1 MKEDDNGKK
10 KLNQLEI
17 DNIIDKAINL
27 SILAKLLKLKL
38 ITEKQYYL
46 LQEKVNNFY

>member
-1 MKEDDNGKK
+1 MKEDDKRK

-17 DNIIDKAINL
+17 ENIIDEAINL
-27 SILAKLLKLKL
+27 SILAKLLKLNL

-46 LQEKVNNFY
+46 LQEKVKQFY

>member
-10 KLNQLEI
+10 LNQIEI
-17 DNIIDKAINL
+17 DNIIDEAINL
-27 SILAKLLKLKL
+27 SILSKLLKLKL

-46 LQEKVNNFY
+46 LQEKVKQFY

>member
-1 MKEDDNGKK
+1 MKEDDKRR

-17 DNIIDKAINL
+17 ENIIDEAINL
-27 SILAKLLKLKL
+27 SILAKLLKLNL

-46 LQEKVNNFY
+46 LQEKVKQFY

>member
-10 KLNQLEI
+10 LNQIEI
-17 DNIIDKAINL
+17 DNIIDEAINL

-46 LQEKVNNFY
+46 LQEKVKHFY

>member
-1 MKEDDNGKK
+1 MKEDDRRK

-17 DNIIDKAINL
+17 ENIIDEAINL
-27 SILAKLLKLKL
+27 SILAKLLRLKL

-46 LQEKVNNFY
+46 LQEKVKQFY

>member
-10 KLNQLEI
+10 LNQIEI
-17 DNIIDKAINL
+17 DNIIDNAINL

-46 LQEKVNNFY
+46 LQEKVKHFY